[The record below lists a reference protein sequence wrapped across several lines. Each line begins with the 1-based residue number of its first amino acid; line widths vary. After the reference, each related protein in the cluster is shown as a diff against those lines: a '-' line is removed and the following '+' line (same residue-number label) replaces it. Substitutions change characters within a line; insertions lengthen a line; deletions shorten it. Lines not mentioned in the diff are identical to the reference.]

1 MFKNAIDLHNNLDV
15 QRFPHLEIPTKH
27 QYLTAITILI
37 RMGRF
42 FDTII
47 NVNSLYDAFTYIPD
61 QHWNRHARKFT

>member
-1 MFKNAIDLHNNLDV
+1 ME
-15 QRFPHLEIPTKH
+15 RFSHLEIPTKH

-47 NVNSLYDAFTYIPD
+47 DVNYLYHAFTYIPD
-61 QHWNRHARKFT
+61 QHWDRHANKIT